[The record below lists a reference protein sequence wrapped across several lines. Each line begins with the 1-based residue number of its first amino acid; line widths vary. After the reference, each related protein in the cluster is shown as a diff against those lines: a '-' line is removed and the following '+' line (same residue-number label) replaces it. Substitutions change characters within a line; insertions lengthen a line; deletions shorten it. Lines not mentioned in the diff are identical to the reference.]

1 MCIIAIKKKGVKFPQ
16 VETIKTMCD
25 NNPDGFAI
33 VYHIKGQEVQC
44 MRSLKSDDVY
54 ALYRK
59 LLKHSYKKVS
69 FFMHARIKTHGT
81 ININNCHGWH
91 SDECNVYFA
100 HNGILSIKNRD
111 DMTDSETFLRDIFTP
126 AYIMGGWPAAKLTI
140 DACIGTSKFVFMNEE
155 GEIAHFGNY
164 IESDGMLYSNSTYKE
179 ERYSGYYQY
188 SHLQHIK
195 CPFKSGDMVECNK
208 DYGLFKKGERY
219 KITTLTEYGANAVS
233 DDTPSISRYIYQDN
247 YKNFTIVSFCAEE
260 VNDAQVKIG
269 DIYYIRKSYS
279 LHQKG
284 TKFVVKKIYKDE
296 SIALKPLDGKN
307 NTSILFTLDELDD
320 FFSKIPITEQWL
332 DFDKDDILE
341 CMEEFCLPNG
351 QLLKRGEI
359 VVVYNVYNTGMSIET
374 DGGYAWVNR
383 DNCNKFLL
391 LDY

>member
-33 VYHIKGQEVQC
+33 VYHIKGQDVQC

-91 SDECNVYFA
+91 SDECNMYFA

-140 DACIGTSKFVFMNEE
+140 DACIGTSKFVFMDDE
-155 GEIAHFGNY
+155 GEVAHFGNY

-179 ERYSGYYQY
+179 DRYSSYYY
-188 SHLQHIK
+188 YNPTK
-195 CPFKSGDMVECNK
+195 TVTCPFKSGDIVECNK
-208 DYGLFKKGERY
+208 DFGLFKKGEQL
-219 KITTLTEYGANAVS
+219 KIASTTQYGANATPVS
-233 DDTPSISRYIYQDN
+233 SFGSSKYIYQDN
-247 YKNFTIVSFCAEE
+247 YKNFTIVCETDGNAS
-260 VNDAQVKIG
+260 DAKIKVG

-279 LHQKG
+279 SYEKG
-284 TKFVVKKIYKDE
+284 SKFVVRKIYNDE
-296 SIALKPLDGKN
+296 SVALKPLDDKSNAG
-307 NTSILFTLDELDD
+307 ILFTLEELDE
-320 FFSKIPITEQWL
+320 FFSKTPIIGQWM

-341 CMEEFCLPNG
+341 CMEDFCLPNG
-351 QLLKRGEI
+351 QLLKRGDI

-374 DGGYAWVNR
+374 DGGYAWVNS
-383 DNCNKFLL
+383 DNCSKFLL

>member
-33 VYHIKGQEVQC
+33 VYHVKGQDVQC
-44 MRSLKSDDVY
+44 MRSLNSNDVY

-59 LLKHSYKKVS
+59 LLRHSYKKVS

-91 SDECNVYFA
+91 SDECNMYFA

-155 GEIAHFGNY
+155 GKIAHFGNY
-164 IESDGMLYSNSTYKE
+164 IESDGMLYSNTTYKKD
-179 ERYSGYYQY
+179 RYSSYYKCHQ
-188 SHLQHIK
+188 LTK
-195 CPFKSGDMVECNK
+195 ATCPFKSGDIVECNK
-208 DYGLFKKGERY
+208 DCGLFKKGEHY
-219 KITTLTEYGANAVS
+219 KITSLTFYGANAVS
-233 DDTPSISRYIYQDN
+233 DTTPSITRYIYQDN
-247 YKNFTIVSFCAEE
+247 YKNFTIVS
-260 VNDAQVKIG
+260 VTDKDAVKVG
-269 DIYYIRKSYS
+269 DIYYLRNSYS
-279 LHQKG
+279 LHEKG
-284 TKFVVKKIYKDE
+284 TKFEIRKIYNDE
-296 SIALKPLDGKN
+296 SISLKPLDGMDS
-307 NTSILFTLDELDD
+307 TSILFTLDELDE
-320 FFSKIPITEQWL
+320 FFSKTPISDRWL
-332 DFDKDDILE
+332 DFNKDDVLE
-341 CMEEFCLPNG
+341 CMEDLCLPNG
-351 QLLKRGEI
+351 QILKRGDI
-359 VVVYNVYNTGMSIET
+359 AVVFNVYNSGMSIET
-374 DGGYAWVNR
+374 DEGYAWVNG

>member
-33 VYHIKGQEVQC
+33 VYHIKGQDVQC

-54 ALYRK
+54 TLYRK

-91 SDECNVYFA
+91 SDECNMYFA

-155 GEIAHFGNY
+155 GEIAHFGYY

-179 ERYSGYYQY
+179 DRYSSYYNYNPQ
-188 SHLQHIK
+188 K
-195 CPFKSGDMVECNK
+195 TATCPFRNGDIVECNK
-208 DYGLFKKGERY
+208 DCGLFKKGERY
-219 KITTLTEYGANAVS
+219 KITSVISYGANVTS
-233 DDTPSISRYIYQDN
+233 VVEPFSFRYIYHDN
-247 YKNFTIVSFCAEE
+247 YKNFTIVGGTDKNAS
-260 VNDAQVKIG
+260 DAKVKLG
-269 DIYYIRKSYS
+269 DTYYLRKSYS
-279 LHQKG
+279 LHEKG
-284 TKFVVKKIYKDE
+284 TKFVVKKIYADE
-296 SIALKPLDGKN
+296 SIALKPLDGKT

-320 FFSKIPITEQWL
+320 FFSTTPLVEQL
-332 DFDKDDILE
+332 NDFVKDDILE
-341 CMEEFCLPNG
+341 CMEDFCLPNG
-351 QLLKRGEI
+351 QLLKRGDI

-374 DGGYAWVNR
+374 DEGYAWVNS